1 MPEVKPL
8 IFEKICELI
17 SEQFSVDEKEITMST
32 SFKEDLGADSLDIVE
47 LIMALEEEF
56 DLSELGDEDLE
67 KLQTVGDAVNFI
79 SSKVSDL

>member
-1 MPEVKPL
+1 M
-8 IFEKICELI
+8 IFEKICAII
-17 SEQFSVDEKEITMST
+17 SEQFSVDEKEITMTT

-67 KLQTVGDAVNFI
+67 KLQTVGDAVSFI
-79 SSKVSDL
+79 TSKVSNS

>member
-1 MPEVKPL
+1 M

-17 SEQFSVDEKEITMST
+17 SEQFSVDVKDIAMGT

-79 SSKVSDL
+79 SSKVSDM

>member
-1 MPEVKPL
+1 M

-17 SEQFSVDEKEITMST
+17 SEQFSVDVKDISMST

-67 KLQTVGDAVNFI
+67 KLQTVGDVVNFI

>member
-1 MPEVKPL
+1 M

-17 SEQFSVDEKEITMST
+17 SEQFSVDEKEITMET

-79 SSKVSDL
+79 SSKVSDQ